1 MNTKRIALVLI
12 TLVILIGPFLTLEET
27 NTTAMSSAG
36 PIAQFQTS
44 DDYNI
49 SGYIDFSDAAL
60 NVMLDKLVVQD
71 NGSLYHSGDYK
82 YEMIDY
88 SMSLTDFYWTITSMA
103 KMYWVSVEEGSPNKT
118 LSVLISRVANKM
130 VEIFLD
136 PDYPGFGINTF
147 SDLMARTSKRAGI
160 QAYAYEAL
168 RAAEAVNSSL
178 DFTAAKQSA
187 ISCLVNMLY
196 DNETGGFY
204 FFTLQNGSL
213 DVPSYFDEVYPNDG
227 KRLDHLALGAIAL
240 YDASVETSNATLRTM
255 ADRSM
260 SFMMKYM
267 KRTFQTTFYGLKLA
281 VNANGSDVSVGQ
293 DEPPATLVVTDVNA
307 IALRA
312 CLKAYNV
319 TGNATYLTFAEDT
332 FNALLQHNWDTA
344 NGGWYE
350 ETLDGVPYAP
360 VPYNTED
367 EMYYKYSEIQ
377 FQMALTME
385 QLYEITH
392 DTFYIRLTID
402 TLDLVLSNLWDPT
415 YGGFYQN
422 GNQQWLAIG
431 QEWHIHLLGVQGLG
445 ILALQKI
452 WSFGLPIISYV
463 SVNPSNPRP
472 QDPVSVSALV
482 SDPDGVDCVY
492 INYTMTLGTN
502 ITTGVMYLEPTP
514 SAGGLYN
521 NTFGPLN
528 DTTQVNFFV
537 YANDTTGMAFVAG
550 SYFFVV
556 RHDIWPP
563 AINLRGIYPTNATA
577 GQDIT
582 LRFGTYEF
590 PLNSITEC
598 CTLFWAVNGGAFHS
612 VNMTLIGYDANYLVW
627 ETDIGSFN
635 AGDVIT
641 YYCMSCDEAGLWG
654 ASPYYKLT
662 IPGPVVN
669 LSPFGWWQLVA
680 IFGAVA
686 APGFGAAYVYSRK
699 KHSGEKQ
706 RTLKKEAKKR
716 GQRARGKGRSRSRS
730 RGGN

>member
-1 MNTKRIALVLI
+1 MNTKGIMLALIVL
-12 TLVILIGPFLTLEET
+12 LVLIGPFLTVEESNT
-27 NTTAMSSAG
+27 KAMTTARPMT
-36 PIAQFQTS
+36 QFQTS

-49 SGYIDFSDAAL
+49 SSYIDFSEAAL
-60 NVMLDKLVVQD
+60 NVLLEKMVIQE

-88 SMSLTDFYWTITSMA
+88 SSSLTDFYWTITSLA
-103 KMYWVSVEEGSPNKT
+103 KMYWVSVEEGSANTT
-118 LSVLISRVANKM
+118 LSILMSRAANRMVA
-130 VEIFLD
+130 IYLD

-147 SDLMARTSKRAGI
+147 SDYMARTSKRAGI

-168 RAAEAVNSSL
+168 SAAEAVNSSL
-178 DFTAAKQSA
+178 DFSGAKASA
-187 ISCLVNMLY
+187 ISCLVNMLF

-213 DVPSYFDEVYPNDG
+213 AVPSYFDEVYPNDA

-240 YDASVETSNATLRTM
+240 YDASVATSNATLRNM

-281 VNANGSDVSVGQ
+281 VNANGSDIAVGQ
-293 DEPPATLVVTDVNA
+293 DEPPATLVVTDINA

-312 CLKAYNV
+312 LLKAYNV

-332 FNALLQHNWDTA
+332 FQALLHHNWDAA

-350 ETLDGVPYAP
+350 ETLDGEPYAP
-360 VPYNTED
+360 VPYNDED

-377 FQMALTME
+377 FQMVLTME
-385 QLYEITH
+385 QLYQVTG
-392 DTFYIRLTID
+392 DTFYIRTAID

-422 GNQQWLAIG
+422 GNQQWIPLG
-431 QEWHIHLLGVQGLG
+431 QEWQIHLTGIQGLG

-472 QDPVSVSALV
+472 YDPISVSALV

-492 INYTMTLGTN
+492 INYTMTLGTKV
-502 ITTGVMYLEPTP
+502 TEGVMYLEPNP
-514 SAGGLYN
+514 SASGLYN
-521 NTFGPLN
+521 NTFGTLN
-528 DTTQVNFFV
+528 DTTQVNFYV

-550 SYFFVV
+550 SYYFVV

-563 AINLRGIYPTNATA
+563 VITLRGIYPTNATA
-577 GQDIT
+577 GQNIT

-590 PLNSITEC
+590 PLHSITEC
-598 CTLFWAVNGGAFHS
+598 CTLFWAVNGGRFHT
-612 VNMTLIGYDANYLVW
+612 VNMTLIGYDADYLLW
-627 ETDIGSFN
+627 ESDIGAFK

-641 YYCMSCDEAGLWG
+641 YYCMSVDEAGNWG

-662 IPGPVVN
+662 IPGPVIN
-669 LSPFGWWQLVA
+669 LSPFAAWQLVA

-699 KHSGEKQ
+699 KYASQKQ

-716 GQRARGKGRSRSRS
+716 GQRARGKGRSRSRT
-730 RGGN
+730 GGDS